1 MSFDA
6 AVFGF
11 LDGEEVGEG
20 VPRPFPR
27 IRPLSAWTFFAISS
41 AVTGESF
48 AGAVCQSHPQDERV
62 LTGSSGS
69 SSKLSLTL
77 Q

>member
-1 MSFDA
+1 MSFEA

-11 LDGEEVGEG
+11 LAGEEVGEG

-27 IRPLSAWTFFAISS
+27 IRPLSAWTFLAISS

-48 AGAVCQSHPQDERV
+48 AGAAHQSQQMKSRGNV
-62 LTGSSGS
+62 LEVPEAAAS
-69 SSKLSLTL
+69 
-77 Q
+77 